1 MHAFRPIAL
10 AALLFSPSAFAQA
23 DAAVAHYRVRYA
35 GDDRFLVEADFA
47 QPTTRLDL
55 NSHGSSR
62 ADAQAGSVKGLVAY
76 GADGQPVPIAFV
88 GNGGWETK
96 GAPATRIAYT
106 LVADHDAYTWQA
118 GKDEVATKFD
128 RSYFFAGDAFFLI
141 DYDWPARPVDVTFA
155 LPAGWNVT
163 APWPRRDGA
172 FVAPNADNFG
182 TNAFALGQ
190 DAAHHAQAGDL
201 RLTWLSDS
209 RVAAIEPR
217 LLPLFD
223 RLPQAYGK
231 FWDGGPGSD
240 LTVFFLSDPMTDGGA
255 FKNSFAMR
263 LATPLRPSERIVWEH
278 TLGHELM
285 HVWMNNSHDGLAT
298 AGDGTAYWFTE
309 GFTDYLT
316 VKLMREAG
324 LIDEALAAQRLANQ
338 VRRYQVGKR
347 LSPGVTLMA
356 AGKEK
361 HKHWELIYGG
371 GALLALLLDTE
382 LSRESPTA
390 FRDAV
395 RRVQHTGGKV
405 SDGPG
410 LLALLDESTGGRA
423 GALMRKLDAGL
434 VLDDQRPL
442 LAPGGIAVE
451 GFASD
456 EVYVAFGE
464 CEAGPCPARA
474 WRSPSG
480 EH

>member
-1 MHAFRPIAL
+1 MSRPLLFALLAL
-10 AALLFSPSAFAQA
+10 AAA
-23 DAAVAHYRVRYA
+23 DASAADAVAHYRVQYLGHDTFR
-35 GDDRFLVEADFA
+35 VEADFA
-47 QPTTRLDL
+47 EDTTRLDL

-62 ADAQAGSVKGLVAY
+62 ADAQAGSVHALQAFDAQGKVV
-76 GADGQPVPIAFV
+76 PVEFV
-88 GNGGWETK
+88 GNGGWELK
-96 GAPATRIAYT
+96 HGAARRIAYE
-106 LVADHDAYTWQA
+106 LVADHDAYRWVA

-128 RSYFFAGDAFFLI
+128 RSFFFASDAFFLV
-141 DYDWPARPVDVTFA
+141 DYDWPKRPVEVAFD
-155 LPAGWNVT
+155 LPAGWHVT
-163 APWPRRDGA
+163 APWQRSGE
-172 FVAPNADNFG
+172 VYSAPNADNFG

-190 DAAHHAQAGDL
+190 DDAHHARAGDL
-201 RLTWLSDS
+201 ELTWLSDS

-223 RLPQAYGK
+223 RLPKAYGD
-231 FWDGGPGSD
+231 FWGGSPGHE

-263 LATPLRPSERIVWEH
+263 LATPLRASERPVWEH

-285 HVWMNNSHDGLAT
+285 HVWMNNSNDGLPT

-316 VKLMREAG
+316 VKLMHQAG
-324 LIDEALAAQRLANQ
+324 LTDDAFAGQRLANQ
-338 VRRYQVGKR
+338 LRRYQVGKR

-371 GALLALLLDTE
+371 GATLALLLDAE
-382 LSRESPTA
+382 LSRKSPTA

-395 RRVQHTGGKV
+395 RRVQRTGGKV

-410 LLALLDESTGGRA
+410 LLALLDEATQGRA
-423 GALMRKLDAGL
+423 SALMQKVDKGL
-434 VLDDQRPL
+434 VLDDLRAL
-442 LAPGGIAVE
+442 LAPAGFTVE

-456 EVYVAFGE
+456 EVYVGFGD
-464 CEAGPCPARA
+464 CAAPCPAA
-474 WRSPSG
+474 GWRTAP
-480 EH
+480 